1 MSEYLG
7 SNSELVLRL
16 MRAIYQFLKRCE
28 ELEPIGVDLDRLSPI
43 KDFVQATY
51 IAIGVPPDATGDDLD
66 KSDTVLWDWG
76 AVLYGLFDET
86 NGSDKA
92 FLKIADKLREDY
104 RRGLLEL
111 EQEKSEDWNDD

>member
-1 MSEYLG
+1 MGYTQAGLNVSG
-7 SNSELVLRL
+7 
-16 MRAIYQFLKRCE
+16 QFGM
-28 ELEPIGVDLDRLSPI
+28 P
-43 KDFVQATY
+43 
-51 IAIGVPPDATGDDLD
+51 
-66 KSDTVLWDWG
+66 
-76 AVLYGLFDET
+76 LYGVSGIMPFTGNQFWVDET